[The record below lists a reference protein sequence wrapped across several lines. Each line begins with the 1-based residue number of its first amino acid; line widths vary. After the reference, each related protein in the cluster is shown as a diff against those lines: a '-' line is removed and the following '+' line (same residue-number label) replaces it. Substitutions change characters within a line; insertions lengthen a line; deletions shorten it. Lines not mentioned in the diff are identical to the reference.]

1 MVKVAGTLSI
11 SSDAGDGY
19 QVIAVDGELD
29 ELMAAEL
36 DAAIDGC
43 RGRSVIVELSDMVFV
58 SSAGIHA
65 LLRDRRGKVVLVC
78 PPGNV
83 MRLFDVV
90 RTNNRVSR
98 FEDLATAILGS
109 AAELDYEPRVAV
121 EA

>member
-11 SSDAGDGY
+11 SSEAGDGY

-36 DAAIDGC
+36 DAAIDRC
-43 RGRSVIVELSDMVFV
+43 CDRSVIVELSDMVFV
-58 SSAGIHA
+58 SSAGIQA

-83 MRLFDVV
+83 MRLFEVA
-90 RTNNRVSR
+90 RTNRRVSMLD
-98 FEDLATAILGS
+98 DLAAAIQDSATGLG
-109 AAELDYEPRVAV
+109 YEARVAV